1 MIDDENI
8 DVEENE
14 TQDSNPILTTLKA
27 VIAARGLGSFDDTFL
42 EYEITRAIAEI
53 NRCRRF
59 KPTDDVL
66 YDPKYEY
73 LIIPMCIASLAK
85 IGAEGQNAHTENG
98 IQRVYGAS
106 GDYPNELVRQI
117 IPLIK

>member
-1 MIDDENI
+1 MTNDEQKN
-8 DVEENE
+8 NE
-14 TQDSNPILTTLKA
+14 LLKTLKVA
-27 VIAARGLGSFDDTFL
+27 LTARDLSGFDDSYL
-42 EYEITRAIAEI
+42 ELEIKLAIGEI

-59 KPTDDVL
+59 TPTETVL

-98 IQRVYGAS
+98 IQRTYGSS
-106 GDYPNELVRQI
+106 GNYPKELLTQI
-117 IPLIK
+117 IPLVK